1 LQKEQLMRT
10 SIVFNLAGATLC
22 CVGALS
28 SVHASDD
35 FFGHAADAPKKIV
48 LEGIQFDPN
57 RGVLLPPSFPELDR
71 AAATLKSKWGVTR
84 VEVGGHTDGRGSEAH
99 NLALSQRRAE
109 TVRAY
114 LIEKGLSAE
123 RLVARGYGK
132 AQPAADNATA
142 AGRYR
147 NRRVELLSLD

>member
-1 LQKEQLMRT
+1 MGT
-10 SIVFNLAGATLC
+10 SLVFKLAGATLC
-22 CVGALS
+22 CAGVLS
-28 SVHASDD
+28 YVHADPE

-71 AAATLKSKWGVTR
+71 AAATLKNKWGVTR
-84 VEVGGHTDGRGSEAH
+84 VEVGGHSDSRGSDAY

-109 TVRAY
+109 TVRGY
-114 LIEKGLSAE
+114 LIEKGLSAD

-132 AQPAADNATA
+132 TRPVAANATE